1 MALVYPLGMEVFT
14 MDYIL
19 TTDTL
24 TKRYRKHEALKDVS
38 ISVPKGSIYGL
49 IGKNGAGKTTLMRV
63 VTGLQEQNKGTFRIE
78 CPNIGALIDTPAYYR
93 TLNAYENIKI
103 QYMNLGLTS
112 YDTIPEIIDLV
123 GLDIA
128 GKKPVASYSFG
139 MRQRLGL
146 AIALCGFPDLVILD
160 EPVNGLDPQGII
172 VIRELILKLNKER
185 GMTFIISS
193 HLLDE
198 LAKVATDFAF
208 IDEGKIIKQISAA
221 ELHDTKN
228 GKTVNTR
235 VSDTSALCRILDDK
249 GFEYEIKGENEL
261 TIRGDITLT
270 LMNELTKE
278 AGCELL
284 EFGFADTSLEGYFI
298 NLLEG

>member
-1 MALVYPLGMEVFT
+1 ME
-14 MDYIL
+14 YIL
-19 TTDTL
+19 TTDSL
-24 TKRYRKHEALKDVS
+24 TKKYKKHEALKDVS
-38 ISVPKGSIYGL
+38 INVPKGSIFGL
-49 IGKNGAGKTTLMRV
+49 IGKNGAGKTTLMRIV
-63 VTGLQEQNKGTFRIE
+63 SGLQEQNKGTFKIA
-78 CPNIGALIDTPAYYR
+78 CPVIGALIDTPAYYR
-93 TLNAYENIKI
+93 TLNAYENLKI

-112 YDTIPEIIDLV
+112 YETIPEIINLV
-123 GLDIA
+123 GLEIA
-128 GKKPVASYSFG
+128 GKKPVMSYSFG

-160 EPVNGLDPQGII
+160 EPINGLDPQGIV

-208 IDEGKIIKQISAA
+208 IDDGKIIKQISAD
-221 ELHDTKN
+221 ELHVES
-228 GKTVNTR
+228 GKTVYAK
-235 VSDTSALCRILDDK
+235 VSDASVLCRLLDDK
-249 GFEYEIKGENEL
+249 GLAYEIKGDNTL
-261 TIRGDITLT
+261 TVRGDITLIV
-270 LMNELTKE
+270 MNELSKE

-284 EFGFADTSLEGYFI
+284 EFNYADTSLEGYFI

>member
-1 MALVYPLGMEVFT
+1 MEVFT

-24 TKRYRKHEALKDVS
+24 TKRYKKHEALKDAS
-38 ISVPKGSIYGL
+38 IKVPKGSIFGL
-49 IGKNGAGKTTLMRV
+49 IGKNGAGKTTLMRI
-63 VTGLQEQNKGTFRIE
+63 VTGLQQQNKGTFRIE
-78 CPNIGALIDTPAYYR
+78 CPHIGALIDTPAYYR
-93 TLNAYENIKI
+93 TLNAYENLKI

-112 YDTIPEIIDLV
+112 YETIPEIIDLV

-160 EPVNGLDPQGII
+160 EPINGLDPQGIV

-208 IDEGKIIKQISAA
+208 IDEGKIIKQISAE

-228 GKTVNTR
+228 GKTVNAR
-235 VSDTSALCRILDDK
+235 VSDASALCKLLDDK
-249 GFEYEIKGENEL
+249 GLSYEINGENEL
-261 TIRGDITLT
+261 VIKGDITLT
-270 LMNELTKE
+270 VMNELTKE

-284 EFGFADTSLEGYFI
+284 EFNFADTSLEGYFI

>member
-1 MALVYPLGMEVFT
+1 MEVVT

-19 TTDTL
+19 TTDSL

-38 ISVPKGSIYGL
+38 IKVPKGSIFGL
-49 IGKNGAGKTTLMRV
+49 IGKNGAGKTTLMRI
-63 VTGLQEQNKGTFRIE
+63 VTGLQEQNKGTYNIA
-78 CPNIGALIDTPAYYR
+78 CPVTGALIDMPAYYR
-93 TLNAYENIKI
+93 TLNAYENLKI

-112 YDTIPEIIDLV
+112 YETIPEIIDLV

-128 GKKPVASYSFG
+128 GKKPVMSYSFG

-146 AIALCGFPDLVILD
+146 AIALCGFPDLMILD
-160 EPVNGLDPQGII
+160 EPINGLDPQGI
-172 VIRELILKLNKER
+172 VVFRELILKLNKER
-185 GMTFIISS
+185 GITFIISS

-208 IDEGKIIKQISAA
+208 IDEGKIIKQIRAD
-221 ELHDTKN
+221 ELHN
-228 GKTVNTR
+228 NPGKAVIAR
-235 VSDTSALCRILDDK
+235 VSDTSSLCNLLDGK
-249 GFEYEIKGENEL
+249 GLSYEIKGDNEL
-261 TIRGDITLT
+261 SIKGDITLT
-270 LMNELTKE
+270 AMNELTKE

-284 EFGFADTSLEGYFI
+284 EFNYADTSLEGYFI

>member
-1 MALVYPLGMEVFT
+1 MEVFT
-14 MDYIL
+14 MDFIL
-19 TTDTL
+19 TTDSL
-24 TKRYRKHEALKDVS
+24 TKRYRKHEALKDAS
-38 ISVPKGSIYGL
+38 IKVPKGSIFGL
-49 IGKNGAGKTTLMRV
+49 IGKNGAGKTTLMR
-63 VTGLQEQNKGTFRIE
+63 TISGLQQQSKGTYRIE

-93 TLNAYENIKI
+93 TLNAYENLKI
-103 QYMNLGLTS
+103 QYMNIGLTS
-112 YDTIPEIIDLV
+112 YETIPEIINLV

-160 EPVNGLDPQGII
+160 EPINGLDPQGIV

-208 IDEGKIIKQISAA
+208 IDQGKIIKQIRAE
-221 ELHDTKN
+221 ELHN
-228 GKTVNTR
+228 NSEKTANVR
-235 VSDTSALCRILDDK
+235 VSDTAALCSQLDER
-249 GFEYEIKGENEL
+249 GFAYEIKDDNAL
-261 TIRGDITLT
+261 TIKGDITLT
-270 LMNELTKE
+270 LMNELTDK

>member
-1 MALVYPLGMEVFT
+1 

-24 TKRYRKHEALKDVS
+24 TKRYKKHEALKDAS
-38 ISVPKGSIYGL
+38 IKVPKGSIFGL
-49 IGKNGAGKTTLMRV
+49 IGKNGAGKTTLMRII
-63 VTGLQEQNKGTFRIE
+63 TGLQQQNKGTFRIE
-78 CPNIGALIDTPAYYR
+78 CPHIGALIDTPAYYR
-93 TLNAYENIKI
+93 TLTAYENLKI

-112 YDTIPEIIDLV
+112 YETIPEIIDLV

-160 EPVNGLDPQGII
+160 EPINGLDPQGIV

-208 IDEGKIIKQISAA
+208 IDQGKIIKQISAE

-228 GKTVNTR
+228 GKTVNAR
-235 VSDTSALCRILDDK
+235 VSDASALCRLLDDK
-249 GFEYEIKGENEL
+249 GFAYEIKGEDEL
-261 TIRGDITLT
+261 TIKGEITLT
-270 LMNELTKE
+270 VMYELTRE

-284 EFGFADTSLEGYFI
+284 EFNFVDTNLEGYFI

>member
-1 MALVYPLGMEVFT
+1 MVYPLAMEVET

-19 TTDTL
+19 TTDSL
-24 TKRYRKHEALKDVS
+24 TKRYKKHEALKDVS
-38 ISVPKGSIYGL
+38 INVPKGSIFGL
-49 IGKNGAGKTTLMRV
+49 IGKNGAGKTTLMRI
-63 VTGLQEQNKGTFRIE
+63 VTGLQEQNKGKYNIS
-78 CPNIGALIDTPAYYR
+78 CPVIGALIDTPAYYR
-93 TLNAYENIKI
+93 TLNAYENLKI

-112 YDTIPEIIDLV
+112 YETIPEIINLV
-123 GLDIA
+123 GLEIA
-128 GKKPVASYSFG
+128 GKKPVMSYSFG

-146 AIALCGFPDLVILD
+146 AIALCGYPDLIILD
-160 EPVNGLDPQGII
+160 EPINGLDPQGIV

-208 IDEGKIIKQISAA
+208 IDDGKIIKQISAN
-221 ELHDTKN
+221 ELHNNT
-228 GKTVNTR
+228 GKTVNAK
-235 VSDTSALCRILDDK
+235 VSDTSALCRLLDDK
-249 GFEYEIKGENEL
+249 GLKYEIKGNNSL
-261 TIRGDITLT
+261 TVMGDITLT
-270 LMNELTKE
+270 AMNELTEE

-284 EFGFADTSLEGYFI
+284 EFNYADTSLEGYFI

>member
-1 MALVYPLGMEVFT
+1 

-24 TKRYRKHEALKDVS
+24 TKRYKKHEALKDAS
-38 ISVPKGSIYGL
+38 IKVPKGSIFGL
-49 IGKNGAGKTTLMRV
+49 IGKNGAGKTTLMRII
-63 VTGLQEQNKGTFRIE
+63 TGLQQQNKGTFRIE
-78 CPNIGALIDTPAYYR
+78 GPHIGALIDTPAYYR
-93 TLNAYENIKI
+93 TLNAYENLKI

-112 YDTIPEIIDLV
+112 YETIPEIIDMV

-160 EPVNGLDPQGII
+160 EPINGLDPQGIV

-208 IDEGKIIKQISAA
+208 IDGGKIIKQIRAE
-221 ELHDTKN
+221 ELHDDKN
-228 GKTVNTR
+228 GKTVNAR
-235 VSDTSALCRILDDK
+235 VSDASALCRLLDDK
-249 GFEYEIKGENEL
+249 GFSYEIKGDDEL
-261 TIRGDITLT
+261 TIKGDITLSV
-270 LMNELTKE
+270 MNELTQE

-284 EFGFADTSLEGYFI
+284 EFNFVDTNLEGYFI

>member
-1 MALVYPLGMEVFT
+1 ME
-14 MDYIL
+14 YIL
-19 TTDTL
+19 TTDSL
-24 TKRYRKHEALKDVS
+24 TKKYKKHEALKDVS
-38 ISVPKGSIYGL
+38 INVPKGSIFGL
-49 IGKNGAGKTTLMRV
+49 IGKNGAGKTTLMRIV
-63 VTGLQEQNKGTFRIE
+63 SGLQEQNKGTFKIA
-78 CPNIGALIDTPAYYR
+78 CPVIGALIDTPAYYR
-93 TLNAYENIKI
+93 TLNAYENLKI

-112 YDTIPEIIDLV
+112 YETIPEIINLV
-123 GLDIA
+123 GLEIA
-128 GKKPVASYSFG
+128 GKKPVMSYSFG

-160 EPVNGLDPQGII
+160 EPINGLDPQGIV

-208 IDEGKIIKQISAA
+208 IDEGKIIKQISAD
-221 ELHDTKN
+221 ELHVES
-228 GKTVNTR
+228 GKTVYAK
-235 VSDTSALCRILDDK
+235 VSDVSVLCRLLDDK
-249 GFEYEIKGENEL
+249 GLAYEIKGDNTL
-261 TIRGDITLT
+261 TVRGDITLT
-270 LMNELTKE
+270 VMNELSKE

-284 EFGFADTSLEGYFI
+284 EFNYADTSLEGYFI